1 MISSNSQKMNKL
13 EVILVVLGAVII
25 FLTLIFLSIAVALL
39 VQNSESI
46 KYHEI
51 KVWIFYEE
59 DEYLNLKTIVISICK
74 KDSIEDI
81 KLLIQAK
88 EGIPADKQ
96 ELHISGQLLEDGK
109 LLGDYY
115 FRSSSVI
122 SLTTERKYIHTNI
135 T

>member
-1 MISSNSQKMNKL
+1 M
-13 EVILVVLGAVII
+13 
-25 FLTLIFLSIAVALL
+25 
-39 VQNSESI
+39 
-46 KYHEI
+46 
-51 KVWIFYEE
+51 
-59 DEYLNLKTIVISICK
+59 
-74 KDSIEDI
+74 
-81 KLLIQAK
+81 IQAK

-135 T
+135 TWFGLFFFA